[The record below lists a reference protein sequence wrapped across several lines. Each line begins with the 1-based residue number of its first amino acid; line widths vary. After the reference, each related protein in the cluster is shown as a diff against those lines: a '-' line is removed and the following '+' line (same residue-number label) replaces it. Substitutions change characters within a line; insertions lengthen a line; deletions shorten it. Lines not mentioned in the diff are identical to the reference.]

1 MARLLLST
9 CLSLTVAY
17 GLHVPR
23 SSSPSE
29 SVKEV
34 IDSLDPFA
42 MASATAMIRLGKED
56 ASRAPEAWNGDRAK
70 SLGVAGLS
78 DGQFK
83 AGVIVSSGVN
93 RGQLH
98 SEAASGYS
106 GAKAQGVAPSSWRA
120 GSAKANAGG
129 WEVTSGAN
137 TQDGG
142 VDWTK
147 VKGSFGGGHAD
158 FKDLDLLPAK
168 N

>member
-70 SLGVAGLS
+70 SLGVAGIS
-78 DGQFK
+78 DGKFK
-83 AGVIVSSGVN
+83 AGAMVASGIN
-93 RGQLH
+93 RGQAH
-98 SEAASGYS
+98 TEGAVGYS
-106 GAKAQGVAPSSWRA
+106 GAKAEGVAPSAWRLGSGKLNAA
-120 GSAKANAGG
+120 GWEINSAK
-129 WEVTSGAN
+129 N
-137 TQDGG
+137 TADGG
-142 VDWTK
+142 ADYSK
-147 VKGSFGGGHAD
+147 VKGSLGGGHAK
-158 FKDLDLLPAK
+158 FEDLEMLPAK